1 MMCRRYVLEIHVVQ
15 NVQNSISIKMQAFNY
30 HSARNKSM
38 PVQIHKS
45 DARGKANHGWL
56 DTRHSF
62 SFARWYNPEHM
73 GIGPLRVLNQDII
86 TGGSGF
92 PTHGHRDM
100 DIVSIVLRG
109 GLEHEDS
116 EGNIAVIRPGEV
128 QRMTAGTGVTHS
140 EMNHY
145 ADQTTE
151 FLQIW
156 VVPDQRGL
164 APSYEQL
171 ALNPVVNDGQ
181 PLPVLASPR
190 GTEGGVALHQDAH
203 MLGGEIKHGVA
214 TRYTL
219 EEGRLGYLHM
229 PKGSVTVGEQ
239 TLEEGDG
246 MYLVGPETL
255 DITATSDGY
264 LLLFDVTSA

>member
-1 MMCRRYVLEIHVVQ
+1 
-15 NVQNSISIKMQAFNY
+15 
-30 HSARNKSM
+30 M
-38 PVQIHKS
+38 PVQLHPS

-73 GIGPLRVLNQDII
+73 GIGPLRVLNQDVI

-100 DIVSIVLRG
+100 DIVSIVLQG
-109 GLEHEDS
+109 GLQHKDS
-116 EGNIAVIRPGEV
+116 EGNVAVIRPGEV
-128 QRMTAGTGVTHS
+128 QRMSAGTGVTHS

-145 ADQTTE
+145 ADEVTE

-156 VVPDQRGL
+156 VVPDQRGMP
-164 APSYEQL
+164 PSYEQM

-190 GTEGGVALHQDAH
+190 GKNGGIGLHQDVT
-203 MLGGEIKHGVA
+203 MLGGEIKAGVSV
-214 TRYTL
+214 TYEL
-219 EEGRLGYLHM
+219 KEGRLGYFHM
-229 PKGSVTVGEQ
+229 PKGSVKVGNLAVQ
-239 TLEEGDG
+239 EGDG
-246 MYLVGPETL
+246 LYLAGPEIL
-255 DITATSDGY
+255 QFTATEDGY
-264 LLLFDVTSA
+264 MLLFDLTG